1 MPAENKK
8 TIKDKLHLGSST
20 VHAQSYIMIVHIH
33 KGETKK
39 QKTYVGDN
47 QINDILFKSFM
58 YVQHIT

>member
-1 MPAENKK
+1 
-8 TIKDKLHLGSST
+8 